1 MDDLIGPEGIEF
13 CENELIEGKSYCEN
27 FEHERRSSKIGN
39 FKKKAMNASN
49 KFTHTLK
56 KKGKRKVDF
65 RVPSVSIEDIR
76 DEKEEQAVD
85 ELRQKLIDRD
95 LLPPRHD
102 EYHTLLRFLKAR
114 DFNIEKVIQMW
125 EEMLI
130 WRREYGADT
139 ILEAFEFEEVEEVVQ
154 YYPQGYHGVDRDG
167 RPVYIERLGK
177 ANPSKLMRITTVDR
191 YLRYHVQEFER
202 ALVEKFPAC
211 SIAAKRRISSN
222 TTILD
227 VQGLG
232 SLSNCNLIEFF
243 KSNLALIKTAFCRND
258 SGFPILQLVIQP
270 SDGIAVALKQNTT
283 AFAFGI
289 KNFTKTAA
297 SLLSAMSRIDNS
309 YYPETLHRM
318 FIVNAG
324 PGFKKMLWPAAQ
336 KFLDA
341 KTTEKVQVLEPK
353 SLGKLLEFID
363 PSQLPDF
370 LGGSCICPQEGGCL
384 RSGKGPWNDP
394 EIMKLVY
401 KARPVNFRQRTKV
414 FRDQN
419 KVDSSI
425 QNNQF
430 SNKVRPSDSPIY
442 YSCNDDFS
450 LAEWEFDSD
459 QEVGVYQNQPLKY
472 EVPDN
477 ISAFVRLNSKGAL
490 IIHLCRTV
498 HEKYVERSFLYLKR
512 SAFDILNKCFRLF
525 CSIVSE
531 YSGRQSIV
539 HPSNNEDCMRHNN
552 ICPSNALENRPA
564 DHPPFLT
571 EAVIEENQVLP
582 CVARLER
589 LERLLEEINKKP
601 TGIPVEKELMLQQSL
616 DRIKSVEADL
626 EKTKRVLHATL
637 IEQLEISEFLENS
650 KKPNS
655 LHRSFWCH

>member
-65 RVPSVSIEDIR
+65 QVPSVSIEDIR

-114 DFNIEKVIQMW
+114 DFNVEKVIQMW

-232 SLSNCNLIEFF
+232 
-243 KSNLALIKTAFCRND
+243 
-258 SGFPILQLVIQP
+258 
-270 SDGIAVALKQNTT
+270 
-283 AFAFGI
+283 I

-370 LGGSCICPQEGGCL
+370 FGGSCICPQEGGCL

-442 YSCNDDFS
+442 FSCNDDFS

-459 QEVGVYQNQPLKY
+459 QEVGVYQNQPPKY

-477 ISAFVRLNSKGAL
+477 ISASVRLNSKGTL

-650 KKPNS
+650 KKSNS
-655 LHRSFWCH
+655 RHRSFWCH